1 MAEIRTLEKTLGKAA
16 TERVPAAQAEVD
28 SMVANTEAS
37 IGKSSTE
44 LAATLSAEAEALDQ
58 RVQENVM
65 EVNEP
70 MAAVEALVN
79 KIKTLAD
86 SFAATAAQRGA
97 SVSAEANRA
106 GKDLKEA
113 TDVVET

>member
-1 MAEIRTLEKTLGKAA
+1 MSEIRTLEKQLGKAA
-16 TERVPAAQAEVD
+16 MERVPAAQAEIE
-28 SMVANTEAS
+28 SMVANTEAAV
-37 IGKSSTE
+37 GKSSTE
-44 LAATLSAEAEALDQ
+44 LAASLSGETEALDQ

-106 GKDLKEA
+106 SKELKEA
-113 TDVVET
+113 SDTVET